1 MSGTF
6 SRTRGRRAISL
17 ATRQSSRPTRR
28 PSRGNGPLAAWQ
40 PWALEGAWG
49 DQRLRHVPPA
59 DDQAALLMTA
69 YLQAHPPEARL
80 PAPPEVRSGDVN
92 VTIAKC
98 AVASVCRRINAT
110 AAPMIPPVQESRRG
124 SWR

>member
-28 PSRGNGPLAAWQ
+28 PSRENGPLAAWQ
-40 PWALEGAWG
+40 PRTLEGAWG
-49 DQRLRHVPPA
+49 DQRLRRVPPA

-69 YLQAHPPEARL
+69 YLQAHLPEARL
-80 PAPPEVRSGDVN
+80 PAPPGVRSCDMN

-98 AVASVCRRINAT
+98 AVATVCRRINAT
-110 AAPMIPPVQESRRG
+110 AGPVVAALRDYREVRR
-124 SWR
+124 